1 MLYYDKQLFKLV
13 DKSQMRE
20 SIRQELEQILSEL
33 NKKLNSEERMRLL
46 EVALYALNRFSPLE
60 APEKI

>member
-20 SIRQELEQILSEL
+20 AIIYELEIRLPEV
-33 NKKLNSEERMRLL
+33 NKKLNVEERMTLL